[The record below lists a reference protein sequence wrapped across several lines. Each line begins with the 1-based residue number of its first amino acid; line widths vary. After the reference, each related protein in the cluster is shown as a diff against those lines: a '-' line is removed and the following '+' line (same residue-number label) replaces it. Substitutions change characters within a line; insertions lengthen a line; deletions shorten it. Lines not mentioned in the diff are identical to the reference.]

1 MDNTEKPAIRPDEVI
16 NARKAT
22 GLSQTA
28 AAHSVGVAFRTW
40 QDWERGAAAPHW
52 AAFTLFCHMAG
63 LERIEFGSLKRRDC
77 PAICPEVRALLKKR
91 RGRPPKATKGRLSR

>member
-1 MDNTEKPAIRPDEVI
+1 MDSTEKPAIRPDQVI

-63 LERIEFGSLKRRDC
+63 LKRIEFGSIKRRDC
-77 PAICPEVRALLKKR
+77 PAIRPEVRALMNKPR
-91 RGRPPKATKGRLSR
+91 RPPAKATKGRLSR